1 MHEDINL
8 VPLDEFYAK
17 APPEISNP
25 EITRNN
31 EHKLKL
37 AQLDWELIE
46 RQSMTARIKELENL
60 IDLHEKQLKLKQN
73 KLESLHPKLNQI
85 IEVFYFSLN

>member
-1 MHEDINL
+1 M
-8 VPLDEFYAK
+8 
-17 APPEISNP
+17 SN
-25 EITRNN
+25 IAVTQTD

-46 RQSMTARIKELENL
+46 RQTMTGKIKELEKM
-60 IDLHEKQLKLKQN
+60 IDLHEKQLKSKQI

-85 IEVFYFSLN
+85 IEVFILLLFINLF